1 MMNFI
6 LALHAMWLMGGS
18 GFYQR
23 THNSLGCCL
32 SLDAQHMIA
41 SSLYRYRR
49 SFNGGGGEGGG
60 GARLLMSATPTSASA
75 SVDAINALPDS
86 KRRLSEAQLKITS
99 NLSPEV
105 INYNNLVET
114 VKDLEVTS
122 SQPGFWDDLKRAQDI
137 LTEMNRLKAMISRV
151 DGWKV
156 ATEDVGVLIEMMVEN
171 PAEQCKRMG
180 GGLALMHRTHGMF
193 LWSVSTAEY
202 ASEVTDLLHGL
213 ETDLARFEV
222 ERLLGGKYDKYSCM
236 MCIQSGA
243 GGTEAQDWAG
253 T

>member
-18 GFYQR
+18 GLYQR

-32 SLDAQHMIA
+32 TLDAQHMIA

-49 SFNGGGGEGGG
+49 SFYGGGEGGG
-60 GARLLMSATPTSASA
+60 SVRLMMSATPTSASA

-86 KRRLSEAQLKITS
+86 KRRLSEAQLKINS

-156 ATEDVGVLIEMMVEN
+156 AIEDVGVLIEMMVED

-180 GGLALMHRTHGMF
+180 
-193 LWSVSTAEY
+193 W
-202 ASEVTDLLHGL
+202 
-213 ETDLARFEV
+213 
-222 ERLLGGKYDKYSCM
+222 
-236 MCIQSGA
+236 
-243 GGTEAQDWAG
+243 GTCLSIGNYYQL
-253 T
+253 

>member
-1 MMNFI
+1 MR
-6 LALHAMWLMGGS
+6 LM
-18 GFYQR
+18 
-23 THNSLGCCL
+23 
-32 SLDAQHMIA
+32 
-41 SSLYRYRR
+41 
-49 SFNGGGGEGGG
+49 
-60 GARLLMSATPTSASA
+60 MSATPNTASA

-86 KRRLSEAQLKITS
+86 KRRLSEAQLKINS

-156 ATEDVGVLIEMMVEN
+156 ATEDVGVLIEMMVED

-180 GGLALMHRTHGMF
+180 GGLACLLATTISFDAPHS
-193 LWSVSTAEY
+193 WYVS
-202 ASEVTDLLHGL
+202 L
-213 ETDLARFEV
+213 
-222 ERLLGGKYDKYSCM
+222 SCFHSRV
-236 MCIQSGA
+236 C
-243 GGTEAQDWAG
+243 E
-253 T
+253 